1 MRATILLLL
10 GLLGTTLPVC
20 ADEQFPVLK
29 VGGAEVYSNVTVTS
43 VSVTDIY
50 FTHANGIGN
59 AKIKDLDPVLQQHFH
74 FDPAKAKAA
83 ALNSSSAGNP
93 PDLSNPKAA
102 LDDAMARVR
111 FIVNRPVTQLPIT
124 GDMQVAMY
132 PTGWFHP
139 GAIRPDFNTVDI
151 RATQDTHYTNNYYVT
166 SDLNPGV
173 CFLGNELEFNAMT
186 KFFYTDRT
194 LPKKKLTEA
203 EMLEINRL
211 YRIIGTCEQKLAEA
225 KTAGATANPGQP
237 QDAASAINMTLG
249 FLSVHKAA
257 IVSVMAGLVFVLMF
271 ILNVRKGRRE
281 A

>member
-10 GLLGTTLPVC
+10 ALLGTTLPVC

-29 VGGAEVYSNVTVTS
+29 VGGDEVYSNVTVTS
-43 VSVTDIY
+43 VSATDIY

-59 AKIKDLDPVLQQHFH
+59 AKIKNLDPALQQHFH

-83 ALNSSSAGNP
+83 ALNSGSAGNP

-124 GDMQVAMY
+124 QDMNVAVY
-132 PTGWFHP
+132 QTGWFHP

-151 RATQDTHYTNNYYVT
+151 RATQETHYTNNYYVT

-211 YRIIGTCEQKLAEA
+211 YRIIGTCEQKLADP
-225 KTAGATANPGQP
+225 KTAGVAADSGQLQNLP
-237 QDAASAINMTLG
+237 PAVASAVG
-249 FLSVHKAA
+249 FLSAHKAA
-257 IVSVMAGLVFVLMF
+257 IASVIAGLVLVLMF
-271 ILNVRKGRRE
+271 ILNVRKGRSE